1 MAVACKLDRTNG
13 GEVMDFVIFV
23 ISMGVLIWGADL
35 LIEQSE
41 RIALRFNISEFIIG
55 ATLIALGTSLPEMA
69 ASVAASFNDKAAL
82 AVSNVIGSNI
92 LNITLVLASVFL
104 IARQINP
111 DRDFFA
117 KDSTWALMPVMVFI
131 LMILDGEISR
141 FDAALLLLMMGAYL
155 LFLIQ
160 DSKSIPEPELDIDEV
175 SDFSWI
181 KTIPMLLLGL
191 ILVIVGADFTVE
203 SASSIAKSFGI
214 SEWIIGIVMVSLGTS
229 LPELVVSISAAM
241 RGKVDMAIG
250 NIIGSNMANTSVV
263 LGAAAL
269 VKPLPVDATANI
281 FDIATMIM
289 ATLLLV
295 FITAN
300 KLYTKSAGISLVII
314 LGLFLNNT
322 LQSML

>member
-1 MAVACKLDRTNG
+1 
-13 GEVMDFVIFV
+13 MDFVIFI

-35 LIEQSE
+35 LIAESE

-69 ASVAASFNDKAAL
+69 ASVTASLNGKAAL
-82 AVSNVIGSNI
+82 AVSNVIGSNT
-92 LNITLVLASVFL
+92 LNITLVLATVFL
-104 IARQINP
+104 IAKSINP

-131 LMILDGEISR
+131 LMTLDGEISR

-160 DSKSIPEPELDIDEV
+160 DSKSMPEPEIDINDLNN
-175 SDFSWI
+175 FSWV

-191 ILVIVGADFTVE
+191 TLVIVGADFTVE
-203 SASSIAKSFGI
+203 SASAIAKSFGV
-214 SEWIIGIVMVSLGTS
+214 SEWIIGIIMVALGTS
-229 LPELVVSISAAM
+229 LPELVVSISAAI

-263 LGAAAL
+263 LGASAL
-269 VKPLPVDATANI
+269 VKPLPVDLTANL
-281 FDIATMIM
+281 FDIATMVV

-314 LGLFLNNT
+314 LGLFLNNS
-322 LQSML
+322 LQSL